1 MRTLRGHSSTSW
13 LESTECPKDS
23 TQLQQ
28 GNAHPLG
35 TEVWVSIRAPLSL
48 RVALG
53 NLLTALHPR
62 LLTRNTR
69 LPQMGV

>member
-1 MRTLRGHSSTSW
+1 M
-13 LESTECPKDS
+13 
-23 TQLQQ
+23 
-28 GNAHPLG
+28 
-35 TEVWVSIRAPLSL
+35 SIRAPLSL

-69 LPQMGV
+69 LPQMGCEDYSDLIHVQQASL